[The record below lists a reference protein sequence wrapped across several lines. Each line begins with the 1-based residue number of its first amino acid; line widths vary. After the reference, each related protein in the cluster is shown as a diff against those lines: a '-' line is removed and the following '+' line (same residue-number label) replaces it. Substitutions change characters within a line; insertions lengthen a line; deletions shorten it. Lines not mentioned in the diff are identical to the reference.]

1 MGRPG
6 LWDAVYGGV
15 LNNRVALLKAEP
27 PGLSY
32 AFKIEEKGNNQVM
45 GKDLKGTKHGTMLI
59 YLH

>member
-1 MGRPG
+1 
-6 LWDAVYGGV
+6 VYGGV